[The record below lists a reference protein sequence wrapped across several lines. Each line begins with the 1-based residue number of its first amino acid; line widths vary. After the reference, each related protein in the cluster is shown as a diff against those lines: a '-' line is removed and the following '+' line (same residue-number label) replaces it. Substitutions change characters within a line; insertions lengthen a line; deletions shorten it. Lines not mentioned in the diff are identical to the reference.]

1 MVAPIALRS
10 MPTKASLTSTEANI
24 KFTYI
29 SSTGNEKH
37 RCTASSCSWGGSTA
51 GVLTAHLRK
60 FHGDV
65 PPSSGAIM
73 QPIPQNSAYKR
84 ETIVD
89 SSASSWSYDFGAPT
103 NDDPNPGET
112 FLDKLVASSFSNK
125 GTRFDQ
131 PMYSLAPTTKEIFI
145 WTSPATGFQHG
156 NVRYSPEAKQLYP
169 AASTNSLD
177 DGLGLDPFLGG
188 YGMLNDDDLSYS
200 DDGTIDSYGSMTDTA
215 GRMIMFDTPTL
226 ADARW
231 GYQYAPLPIYP
242 ALPQAFV
249 PAAAYPGSLQASWNG
264 SNVGASQQTMGY
276 GSIEGNNH
284 RQHGR
289 RRTVRRSMT
298 CQNPRATKRTM
309 SMTRNS
315 IDMIDFNTKWDM
327 GRLSDP
333 VWMALL

>member
-1 MVAPIALRS
+1 MKSIGVRLPTALGAVAQQ
-10 MPTKASLTSTEANI
+10 
-24 KFTYI
+24 
-29 SSTGNEKH
+29 
-37 RCTASSCSWGGSTA
+37 ASSLHA
-51 GVLTAHLRK
+51 LEIHD
-60 FHGDV
+60 DV

-73 QPIPQNSAYKR
+73 QPIPQNSGAYKR

-103 NDDPNPGET
+103 SDDPNPGET

-131 PMYSLAPTTKEIFI
+131 PMYPLAPTTKEIFI

-200 DDGTIDSYGSMTDTA
+200 DDGTIDSYGSMTDTT

-226 ADARW
+226 ADAPW
-231 GYQYAPLPIYP
+231 GTSTPLCPSTRLFP
-242 ALPQAFV
+242 RHSFLPRCTLG
-249 PAAAYPGSLQASWNG
+249 PL
-264 SNVGASQQTMGY
+264 
-276 GSIEGNNH
+276 
-284 RQHGR
+284 
-289 RRTVRRSMT
+289 
-298 CQNPRATKRTM
+298 KRLGT
-309 SMTRNS
+309 
-315 IDMIDFNTKWDM
+315 
-327 GRLSDP
+327 G
-333 VWMALL
+333 